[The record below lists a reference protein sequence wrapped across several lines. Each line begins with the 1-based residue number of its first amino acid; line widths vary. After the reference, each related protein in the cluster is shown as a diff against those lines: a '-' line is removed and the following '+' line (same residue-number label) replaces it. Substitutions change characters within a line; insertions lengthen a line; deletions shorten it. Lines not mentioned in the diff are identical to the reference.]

1 MELTN
6 IVNEYIESI
15 KYSIKTRTYLFYLQI
30 NENYIAKFNK
40 AITSE
45 HLNEFVFDIRQKYSY
60 STTKIIKSLIS
71 RSLKYAYDNRI
82 IENKYVLNVKLKNE
96 NTRKIEALMI
106 AEQSKL
112 EKYILNRGKHYHYGI
127 LVALYTGLRIGELL
141 ALKWS
146 NVDFKNKII
155 YINKTIGTIGKNHKT
170 IILEDTPKTSSSIRE
185 IPISSVLLKILKE
198 LKTISKSDYVVENT
212 KGDKVYP
219 RAYQQSFENL
229 LNKLKIKHYGF
240 HSLRHTFAS
249 RLLEQGADV
258 KTISELMGHSS
269 TTITLNRYVH
279 TNLNNKRKAVERM
292 KKSAQLTD

>member
-6 IVNEYIESI
+6 IVNEYIENI

-30 NENYIAKFNK
+30 NENYIAKYNK
-40 AITSE
+40 TITSE
-45 HLNEFVFDIRQKYSY
+45 NLNEFVFCISQKYSY

-82 IENKYVLNVKLKNE
+82 IDSKFVLNVKLKNKS
-96 NTRKIEALMI
+96 TRKVQALSKIEQLKI
-106 AEQSKL
+106 ED
-112 EKYILNRGKHYHYGI
+112 YILDKANHYYYGI
-127 LVALYTGLRIGELL
+127 LISLYTGVRIGELL
-141 ALKWS
+141 ALKWN
-146 NVDFKNKII
+146 NVDFRNKLIHI
-155 YINKTIGTIGKNHKT
+155 EKTLVCIGKNHKT
-170 IILEDTPKTSSSIRE
+170 IILEDTPKTSSSMRE

-258 KTISELMGHSS
+258 KTTSELIGHSS